1 MVKIFSEKTRD
12 LVIEAS
18 KTKNIKQIAEA
29 LGLKYSTLQRY
40 VSEWRGQ
47 GHKIYGDKTPQIGE
61 IRKRVPDAVGN
72 TKWIFTD
79 KGWRPLRVHNYE
91 QHYGPIPV
99 NTVMQFRDG
108 DRDNCEPENL
118 YLSTRQNIAINSEHN
133 GRPSLTKKLNK
144 KNIEG
149 NWVRTIKEDE
159 PAMIKPHE
167 APSAGIR
174 IDSRTI
180 VYPKK
185 ERPVEELIKV
195 FGNRQERIKNDFKK
209 HVSQF

>member
-1 MVKIFSEKTRD
+1 MVKIYSDETRD
-12 LVIEAS
+12 QVIEAS
-18 KTKNIKQIAEA
+18 KKKSIKEIAEDM
-29 LGLKYSTLQRY
+29 GLKYSTLQRY

-47 GHKIYGDKTPQIGE
+47 GYKIYGDKTPQVGE
-61 IRKRVPDAVGN
+61 IRSRVPDKVGN

-91 QHYGPIPV
+91 KHYGPVPPKTII
-99 NTVMQFRDG
+99 QFRDG

-118 YLSTRQNIAINSEHN
+118 YVNTRQNIAINSENN

-149 NWVRTIKEDE
+149 NWVKTIKEDA
-159 PAMIKPHE
+159 PAIIKPRE

-174 IDSRTI
+174 IDIRTI

-185 ERPVEELIKV
+185 ERPIEELQAV
-195 FGNRQERIKNDFKK
+195 FGNRQERIKNDFRK
-209 HVSQF
+209 HSSQF